1 MATVEVAAETQGIPT
16 PCCPLLTLH
25 IKGDEDF
32 SGTNGVAGIAD
43 VLARVLLC
51 GTRDD
56 QAAIHHVVLPGQGCS
71 QL

>member
-1 MATVEVAAETQGIPT
+1 MEPRGTPT

-25 IKGDEDF
+25 IKGDKDLT
-32 SGTNGVAGIAD
+32 GTDGVAGIAD

-51 GTRDD
+51 GTRDN
-56 QAAIHHVVLPGQGCS
+56 QAAVHHAVLPGQGCP